1 MAFKEQW
8 TKIKDNWLM
17 LLVLLIIL
25 GVFLVAVNAP
35 SVSTSFESYGGVGM
49 NKALSFSAQDARYM
63 PAPSESFAPE
73 VAERKLLKSAN
84 LNSEVEQ
91 GEYQVA
97 EQKLKSIITSSD
109 AYLLNENVQQN
120 NPEHPY
126 YTGYY
131 TLKVDTKKY
140 PAVVA
145 QLKEIGTVTSFSE
158 NTEDVTGSYT
168 NLKVELKA
176 EQDRLE
182 RYQKMFAEA
191 TEVSDKITL
200 NDRIF
205 DQERTIKYLQERI
218 NNVDTEVE
226 YSSVY
231 VSLQEKQSNYANVA
245 IIGLSSLI
253 TSLVDSLN
261 SLFEL
266 IVVILPYAVAI
277 ILVWIVVK
285 LVRKNKKK

>member
-1 MAFKEQW
+1 MTFKEQW
-8 TKIKDNWLM
+8 TKIKENWLM
-17 LLVLLIIL
+17 LLVILIIL
-25 GVFLVAVNAP
+25 GVFLVAVTP
-35 SVSTSFESYGGVGM
+35 STSTSGSYQGVGM
-49 NKALSFSAQDARYM
+49 NKALSSYAVEDASRMM
-63 PAPSESFAPE
+63 PSPSGSFAPE
-73 VAERKLLKSAN
+73 VTERKLLKSAN
-84 LNSEVEQ
+84 LNSEIEQ
-91 GEYQVA
+91 GEFQLA
-97 EQKLKSIITSSD
+97 EQKLKSIITSSG

-140 PAVVA
+140 AAVIS
-145 QLKEIGTVTSFSE
+145 QLKEMGKVTSFSE

-168 NLKVELKA
+168 DLKVELKA

-245 IIGLSSLI
+245 IIGLSTLI
-253 TSLVDSLN
+253 TSLVDSFNGLIA
-261 SLFEL
+261 L
-266 IVVILPYAVAI
+266 IVVLLPY
-277 ILVWIVVK
+277 LVVIVVVW
-285 LVRKNKKK
+285 LVVKKIRKNKKK